1 VGGETLTC
9 SERAVEEVLGAK
21 SEAEGGA
28 GVADGDEKVERG
40 KAKGRK
46 AASEVTG
53 WPPIDKASGSAIPS
67 AVLRVPS

>member
-1 VGGETLTC
+1 
-9 SERAVEEVLGAK
+9 VLGAK

-46 AASEVTG
+46 AAREGSEVTG